1 MFFDLAIKT
10 MLSTLQDET
19 KRLLNNTSWLLAT
32 EIVAKISRVIVILAL
47 AANLGVVEYGTVMLA
62 LACHEIFKL
71 ILRSGAGAQIIQCT
85 EKQLPKYARNGA
97 LLQWLLCLLLAGTQ
111 AGLASPIA
119 DFYDNPSLIPLISLM
134 ALVYLFYP
142 LVSIKVFLIQRQ
154 GNMRFYSIRNALCI
168 LAENIS
174 IAFFAVLDCGIMSV
188 VYGKWVFALLWIS
201 LFYFT
206 PVQNFGVG
214 FQLKIFLKLTKTSG
228 QLLSTELV
236 RALRMQS
243 DMLIGAYLLS
253 PELFGVYSFA
263 KSAGVGL
270 SQSINNA
277 FNTALY
283 PYLCD
288 KYRSGQ
294 LKKHTP
300 MVYLFTCLVSV
311 LFLIQA
317 FLVPVYVPLLFNQT
331 WQQNYM
337 VVIVLCLA
345 ALPAIFI
352 DSQCNLL
359 RAKAQYQKELYV
371 RLFCLIVTTVGL
383 LAVQAATP
391 ESFVLTILAC
401 SFLWLLA
408 LFPWHKFE
416 HILTSPLF
424 SRS

>member
-1 MFFDLAIKT
+1 MVLT
-10 MLSTLQDET
+10 TLQDET

-32 EIVAKISRVIVILAL
+32 EIAAKVSRLLVILAL
-47 AANLGVVEYGTVMLA
+47 AASLGVVEYGTVMLA

-97 LLQWLLCLLLAGTQ
+97 LLQWLVCILLASTQ

-119 DFYDNPSLIPLISLM
+119 EFYDNPSLTPLITLM
-134 ALVYLFYP
+134 AIVYLFYP
-142 LVSIKVFLIQRQ
+142 LVSIKIFLVQRQ
-154 GNMRFYSIRNALCI
+154 GNMRFYSIRNAMCI
-168 LAENIS
+168 VAENIS
-174 IAFFAVLDCGIMSV
+174 IALFAVLDCGIMSV
-188 VYGKWVFALLWIS
+188 VYGKWVFALLWIG
-201 LFYFT
+201 LFYSA

-214 FQLKIFLKLTKTSG
+214 FQRNIFIKLTKTSG

-243 DMLIGAYLLS
+243 DMLIGARLLS
-253 PELFGVYSFA
+253 PELFGLYSFA

-288 KYRSGQ
+288 KHRSGQ
-294 LKKHTP
+294 LKKQTP
-300 MVYLFTCLVSV
+300 MVYLFTCAVGT

-317 FLVPVYVPLLFNQT
+317 FLVPIYVPLLFSQA

-337 VVIVLCLA
+337 VVMVLCLA
-345 ALPAIFI
+345 ALPAVFI
-352 DSQCNLL
+352 DTQCNVL

-371 RLFCLIVTTVGL
+371 RLFCLIVSTIGL
-383 LAVQAATP
+383 IAVQAATP
-391 ESFVLTILAC
+391 ENFALTILAC
-401 SFLWLLA
+401 STVWLLA
-408 LFPWHKFE
+408 LIPWNKLENVF
-416 HILTSPLF
+416 TSPLF

>member
-1 MFFDLAIKT
+1 MKT
-10 MLSTLQDET
+10 MLTTLQDET
-19 KRLLNNTSWLLAT
+19 KGLLKNTGWLLAT
-32 EIVAKISRVIVILAL
+32 EVAAKISRVLVILAL

-97 LLQWLLCLLLAGTQ
+97 LLQWLVCILLAGTQ

-134 ALVYLFYP
+134 AVVYLFYP

-154 GNMRFYSIRNALCI
+154 GKMRFYSIRNAMCI
-168 LAENIS
+168 VSENIS
-174 IAFFAVLDCGIMSV
+174 IAIFAFLDCGILSV
-188 VYGKWVFALLWIS
+188 VYGKWVFALLWIG
-201 LFYFT
+201 LFYFA
-206 PVQNFGVG
+206 PLQNYGLEFHW
-214 FQLKIFLKLTKTSG
+214 KTFLKLTKTSG

-243 DMLIGAYLLS
+243 DMLIGASLLS
-253 PELFGVYSFA
+253 PELFGLYSFS

-270 SQSINNA
+270 SQSINNS

-288 KYRSGQ
+288 KNRSGQ
-294 LKKHTP
+294 LNRHIP
-300 MVYLFTCLVSV
+300 MVYLFTCLVSI

-317 FLVPVYVPLLFNQT
+317 FLVPVYVPILFSQT
-331 WQQNYM
+331 WQHNYM
-337 VVIVLCLA
+337 VVMVLCLA
-345 ALPAIFI
+345 ALPAVFI
-352 DSQCNLL
+352 DTQCNLL
-359 RAKAQYQKELYV
+359 RSRAKYQKELYV

-383 LAVQAATP
+383 LAFQAATP
-391 ESFVLTILAC
+391 ENFALTILAC

-408 LFPWHKFE
+408 LLPWHKLE
-416 HILTSPLF
+416 HIFTSPLF

>member
-1 MFFDLAIKT
+1 MIFQLGFET
-10 MLSTLQDET
+10 MLTTLQDES
-19 KRLLNNTSWLLAT
+19 KRLLNNTSWLVAT
-32 EIVAKISRVIVILAL
+32 EIAAKISRLLVILAL
-47 AANLGVVEYGTVMLA
+47 AASLGVVEYGTVMLA

-97 LLQWLLCLLLAGTQ
+97 LLQWLVCVLLASTQ
-111 AGLASPIA
+111 ACLALPIA
-119 DFYDNPSLIPLISLM
+119 DFYGNPTLTPLISLM
-134 ALVYLFYP
+134 AVVYLFYP

-168 LAENIS
+168 VAENIS
-174 IAFFAVLDCGIMSV
+174 IALFAILDCGVMSV
-188 VYGKWVFALLWIS
+188 VYGKWVFALLWIAS
-201 LFYFT
+201 FYSA
-206 PVQNFGVG
+206 PVQKFGIG
-214 FQLKIFLKLTKTSG
+214 FQRNIFLKLTKTSG
-228 QLLSTELV
+228 QLLSTELI

-243 DMLIGAYLLS
+243 DMLIGARLLS
-253 PELFGVYSFA
+253 PELFGLYSFA

-288 KYRSGQ
+288 KHRSGQ
-294 LKKHTP
+294 LSKHTP
-300 MVYLFTCLVSV
+300 MVYLFTCSV
-311 LFLIQA
+311 GTLFLIQA
-317 FLVPVYVPLLFNQT
+317 FLVPIYVPLLFDQA

-337 VVIVLCLA
+337 VVMVLCLA
-345 ALPAIFI
+345 ALPAVFI
-352 DSQCNLL
+352 DTQCNVL

-371 RLFCLIVTTVGL
+371 RLFCLIVSTVGL

-391 ESFVLTILAC
+391 ENFALTILAC
-401 SFLWLLA
+401 SALWLLT
-408 LFPWHKFE
+408 LIPWYKLENVF
-416 HILTSPLF
+416 TSPLS

>member
-1 MFFDLAIKT
+1 MKK
-10 MLSTLQDET
+10 MLTTLQDET

-32 EIVAKISRVIVILAL
+32 EIVAKISRVLVILAL

-85 EKQLPKYARNGA
+85 EKQLSKYAKNGA
-97 LLQWLLCLLLAGTQ
+97 LLQWLVCLLLAATQ

-119 DFYDNPSLIPLISLM
+119 DFYDNPELIPLISLM
-134 ALVYLFYP
+134 AIVYLFYP

-154 GNMRFYSIRNALCI
+154 GNMKFYSIRNAMCI
-168 LAENIS
+168 VAENIS
-174 IAFFAVLDCGIMSV
+174 IALFAVWDCGIMSV
-188 VYGKWVFALLWIS
+188 VYGKWVFALLWIG

-206 PVQNFGVG
+206 PVQHFGIG
-214 FQLKIFLKLTKTSG
+214 FQRNIFLKLTKTSG

-243 DMLIGAYLLS
+243 DMLIGARLLS
-253 PELFGVYSFA
+253 PELFGLYSFA

-288 KYRSGQ
+288 KHRNGQ
-294 LKKHTP
+294 LKKHIP
-300 MVYLFTCLVSV
+300 MVYLFTSSVSI

-317 FLVPVYVPLLFNQT
+317 FLVPIYVPLLFSQA

-337 VVIVLCLA
+337 IVMVLCLA
-345 ALPAIFI
+345 ALPAVFI
-352 DSQCNLL
+352 DTQCNLL
-359 RAKAQYQKELYV
+359 RARAEYQKELFV
-371 RLFCLIVTTVGL
+371 RLFCLIVTAVGL
-383 LAVQAATP
+383 LVVQAATP
-391 ESFVLTILAC
+391 ENFVLTILTC

-408 LFPWHKFE
+408 LIPWRKFE
-416 HILTSPLF
+416 HIFTSPLF